1 MELAKSFEP
10 TAIEQRWYP
19 VWESRG
25 YFKVRGDETSPPYCI
40 QLPPPNVTGTLHM
53 GHAFQQTL
61 MDALI
66 RYHRMRGFNAN
77 WVVGTDHAGIATQI
91 VVERQ
96 LEAEGR
102 PRHDLGREKFLER
115 VWQWKQQS
123 GSTITRQ
130 MRRLGA
136 SGNWS
141 FADTEGQNS
150 GYFTMDAKMSRAVV
164 EVFVRMHEE
173 GLIYRGKRLVNW
185 DPVLGT
191 AVSDLEVDT
200 EEEEGKIWEIR
211 YLLEDVSGSISVA
224 TTRPETMLGD
234 VAVAVNPKDKRYLKL
249 VGKRVR
255 LPLTK
260 RYIPIIADDYV
271 DPEFGTG

>member
-1 MELAKSFEP
+1 VLDKSFNP
-10 TAIEQRWYP
+10 AAIEEAWYRRW
-19 VWESRG
+19 EAAG
-25 YFKVRGDETSPPYCI
+25 YFRHKNHLAPAYCI

-66 RYHRMRGFNAN
+66 RYHRMRGYNTN
-77 WVVGTDHAGIATQI
+77 WVVGTDHAGIATEI

-96 LEAEGR
+96 LEEQGKSKR
-102 PRHDLGREKFLER
+102 ELGRQKFVDL
-115 VWQWKQQS
+115 VWKWKHQS

-136 SGNWS
+136 SANWEY
-141 FADTEGQNS
+141 ADTEGEKA

-164 EVFVRMHEE
+164 EVFVRWYEE

-185 DPVLGT
+185 DPKLGT

-200 EEEEGKIWEIR
+200 EEEDGTIWEICYPIADGKGR
-211 YLLEDVSGSISVA
+211 DAGSISVA
-224 TTRPETMLGD
+224 TVRPEPRIL
-234 VAVAVNPKDKRYLKL
+234 
-249 VGKRVR
+249 
-255 LPLTK
+255 LPSG
-260 RYIPIIADDYV
+260 RS
-271 DPEFGTG
+271 G